1 MNRSSCR
8 LSPWLAIGVL
18 TVLAGC
24 GGILSEPPQRKL
36 YQLKAPIS
44 FAAPQRHSPAQL
56 LLALPNAPAG
66 LDTERIAL
74 SRSPMSLDYF
84 ADAQWAD
91 RAPLLV
97 QTALLDAFE
106 KSGAVPAVGR
116 DSAGLRADLILE
128 TDLRD
133 FTAIYDSPTGPPRV
147 TVGFNIKLIKIPE
160 RKIIAQKSVSRQQPA
175 AADTIPEIVRAFDVA
190 LGGAVEEAVRWTVGS
205 PALSRS
211 RASLF

>member
-1 MNRSSCR
+1 MSRPVLR
-8 LSPWLAIGVL
+8 LSASLAIGAAIG
-18 TVLAGC
+18 LAGC

-36 YQLKAPIS
+36 YQLKAPVT
-44 FAAPQRHSPAQL
+44 FAAPLRHSSAQL

-97 QTALLDAFE
+97 QTALLDGFE
-106 KSGAVPAVGR
+106 KSGALPAVGR
-116 DSAGLRADLILE
+116 DSAGLRADFILE

-133 FTAIYDSPTGPPRV
+133 FAANYDSPSGPPRV
-147 TVGFNIKLIKIPE
+147 AVAFNVKLIKIPE
-160 RKIIAQKSVSRQQPA
+160 RKIIAVKSVSRQQPA
-175 AADTIPEIVRAFDVA
+175 AADTIPEIVRAFDAA
-190 LGGAVEEAVRWTVGS
+190 LGSAVEEAVRWAVAQ
-205 PALSRS
+205 PALSS
-211 RASLF
+211 ARASLF

>member
-1 MNRSSCR
+1 MSRPARR
-8 LSPWLAIGVL
+8 LSPWLAIGAAI
-18 TVLAGC
+18 VLAGC

-36 YQLKAPIS
+36 YQLKAPVS
-44 FAAPQRHSPAQL
+44 FTAPQRHSSAQL

-84 ADAQWAD
+84 ADAQWTD

-97 QTALLDAFE
+97 QTALLDGFE

-116 DSAGLRADLILE
+116 DSAGLRADFILE

-133 FTAIYDSPTGPPRV
+133 FAANYDSPSGPPRIAV
-147 TVGFNIKLIKIPE
+147 AFNVKLIKIPE
-160 RKIIAQKSVSRQQPA
+160 RKIIGVKSVTRQQPA
-175 AADTIPEIVRAFDVA
+175 AADTIPEIVRAFDAA
-190 LGGAVEEAVRWTVGS
+190 LGGAVEEAVRWAVAQ
-205 PALSRS
+205 PALSS
-211 RASLF
+211 ARASLF

>member
-36 YQLKAPIS
+36 YQLKAPVA
-44 FAAPQRHSPAQL
+44 FAAPLPHSSAQL

-66 LDTERIAL
+66 LDTDRIAL
-74 SRSPMSLDYF
+74 GRSPMSLDYF
-84 ADAQWAD
+84 ADVQWTD

-97 QTALLDAFE
+97 HTALLDGFE
-106 KSGAVPAVGR
+106 KSGAIPAIGR
-116 DSAGLRADLILE
+116 DSAGLRADFILE

-133 FTAIYDSPTGPPRV
+133 FAAICDSPNGPPRV

-190 LGGAVEEAVRWTVGS
+190 LGGAVEEAVRWTVGN

>member
-1 MNRSSCR
+1 MSRPARR
-8 LSPWLAIGVL
+8 LSPWLAIGAAI
-18 TVLAGC
+18 VLAGC

-97 QTALLDAFE
+97 QTALLDGFE

-133 FTAIYDSPTGPPRV
+133 FTANYDSPNGPPRV
-147 TVGFNIKLIKIPE
+147 AVAFNVKLIKIPE
-160 RKIIAQKSVSRQQPA
+160 RKIIAVKSVTRQQPA
-175 AADTIPEIVRAFDVA
+175 AADTIPEIVRAFDAA
-190 LGGAVEEAVRWTVGS
+190 LGGAVEEAVRWAVAQ
-205 PALSRS
+205 PALSS
-211 RASLF
+211 ARASLF

>member
-1 MNRSSCR
+1 MSRPARR
-8 LSPWLAIGVL
+8 LSPWPAVGAAIV
-18 TVLAGC
+18 VASC

-36 YQLKAPIS
+36 YQLKAPVT
-44 FAAPQRHSPAQL
+44 FAAPQRHSSAQL

-84 ADAQWAD
+84 ADAQWTD

-97 QTALLDAFE
+97 QTALLDGFE

-116 DSAGLRADLILE
+116 DSAGLRADFILE

-133 FTAIYDSPTGPPRV
+133 FAATYDSPNGPPRV
-147 TVGFNIKLIKIPE
+147 AVAFNVKLIKIPE
-160 RKIIAQKSVSRQQPA
+160 RKIIAQKSVTRQQPA

-190 LGGAVEEAVRWTVGS
+190 LGGAVEEAVRWAVIQ
-205 PALSRS
+205 PALSS
-211 RASLF
+211 ARASLF